1 MTVQVLH
8 EQCERNKS
16 EDKKLPSDSFLVT
29 YKVEEELKHDVA
41 RGASTVEVFDYYY
54 DKYKNVQA
62 ITWTKGVVSPR
73 TFESVAPKEL
83 KKPDKKRRKRE
94 DKRDDKDGS
103 K

>member
-1 MTVQVLH
+1 MQVLH

-29 YKVEEELKHDVA
+29 YKVEEELKYDVA

-73 TFESVAPKEL
+73 TFENVKDAPQ
-83 KKPDKKRRKRE
+83 PKKRK
-94 DKRDDKDGS
+94 KK
-103 K
+103 